1 MLRLQTAYF
10 RTKNLVVVSVQPAR
24 LYFLRVEDKAH
35 LTSYLARPEPLPQQH
50 SLAFPV
56 RLFLAQTGR
65 VRLTASNEPKHY
77 AKNSALDPDTLLQ
90 NRYRIVRQLGK
101 GGMGAVYEATDE
113 RLGISVA
120 LKETLSSEPSIRKQ
134 FEQEARLL
142 ASMQHPAL
150 PRVSD
155 FFAEGDRLFLVMQ
168 FVGGID
174 LAKIIAQQPG
184 PLPREQ
190 VIAWA
195 DQLLDALIYLH
206 SRDRQVI
213 HRDIKPHNLKLTAT
227 GQIALLDFGLA
238 KAQPVDPSATVSAAF
253 FGYTRQYAP
262 LEQIQD
268 KATDPRSDIYALGAT
283 LYHLLTGTKPPDA
296 LVRAASLV
304 NAEPDPL
311 KPANR
316 IHRTVGIELA
326 AILNKAMAQKPEDRY
341 SSASEFREALRCVGR
356 KKITTGPLP
365 EFLRRDEDDAE
376 GSVKLAMVESS
387 KRFGP
392 GAMTFVLVAAL
403 SLMLGAIYGSQHW
416 TVAVQKVAGRIEG
429 KTDASVEKSRRTER
443 TRPIRSEEK
452 SVTP

>member
-1 MLRLQTAYF
+1 MTQ
-10 RTKNLVVVSVQPAR
+10 
-24 LYFLRVEDKAH
+24 
-35 LTSYLARPEPLPQQH
+35 
-50 SLAFPV
+50 
-56 RLFLAQTGR
+56 
-65 VRLTASNEPKHY
+65 SNETNHS
-77 AKNSALDPDTLLQ
+77 AKNSALDPETLLQ

-120 LKETLSSEPSIRKQ
+120 LKETLSSQPSIRKQ

-155 FFAEGDRLFLVMQ
+155 FFTEGDRVFLVMQ
-168 FVGGID
+168 FIGGID
-174 LAKIIAQQPG
+174 LAKIITQQPG

-238 KAQPVDPSATVSAAF
+238 KAQPVDPSASVSAAF

-316 IHRTVGIELA
+316 IHRTVGPELA

-341 SSASEFREALRCVGR
+341 SNASEFREALRCVGR
-356 KKITTGPLP
+356 KRSSAGELP
-365 EFLRRDEDDAE
+365 EFLKSEETNAE
-376 GSVKLAMVESS
+376 GSVKLAMPESS

-392 GAMTFVLVAAL
+392 GSMTLLLIAVL
-403 SLMLGAIYGSQHW
+403 SITFGAIYGSQHW
-416 TVAVQKVAGRIEG
+416 NLAVQKFAGRIEG
-429 KTDASVEKSRRTER
+429 KTEASVEKSRKNER
-443 TRPIRSEEK
+443 ARPIRSEEK
-452 SVTP
+452 RVTP